1 MCRFLFLHP
10 RPLFLPFK
18 FPTPSPS
25 SLPSPF
31 PFFPLLEL
39 PLMEYQ
45 DKYRYLPWNATL
57 FMLRF
62 AVSGTFVSFIK
73 ICFET
78 NVNIGRS
85 SNVLRNIRTF
95 MAATDHVARNNRRH
109 SFVIS
114 FGLMLHKSHSSSHY
128 ADVQRLY
135 LWCVYVDTLI
145 LSLTIAKA
153 SDGAKQHT
161 ADNTYKINAL
171 SASRLVSVVA
181 VCP

>member
-57 FMLRF
+57 FMLRL

-73 ICFET
+73 IC
-78 NVNIGRS
+78 
-85 SNVLRNIRTF
+85 LRNIRTF
-95 MAATDHVARNNRRH
+95 MAATDHVARNSRRH

-114 FGLMLHKSHSSSHY
+114 FGLMLHKSHSSSRY